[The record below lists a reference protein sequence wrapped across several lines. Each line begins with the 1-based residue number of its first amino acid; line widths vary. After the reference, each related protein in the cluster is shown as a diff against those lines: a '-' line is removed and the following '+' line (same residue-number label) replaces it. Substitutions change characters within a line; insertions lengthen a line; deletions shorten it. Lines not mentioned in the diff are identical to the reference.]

1 MREGAVRQV
10 PAAELVPGDVIL
22 LEAGDILPADCRL
35 VETFGVRVNNAT
47 ITGESLPTSR
57 DTEPCE
63 EPELLHSR
71 NVLLAGTSLVS
82 GEAKALVFAT
92 GSHSAFGRIAQLTQ
106 ATSDTVSPLQIEIA
120 RVSRIVAG
128 LALALGVIFFFIG
141 RAIGLS
147 FWENPFSPSASSS
160 PTCRRYCSQPSRWRS
175 RWARNAWRNAMR

>member
-1 MREGAVRQV
+1 MACSRFGVSRRAGVGGAQEAAAQCDKVVREGAVRQV

-35 VETFGVRVNNAT
+35 VEAFGVRVNNAT

-106 ATSDTVSPLQIEIA
+106 ATSD
-120 RVSRIVAG
+120 
-128 LALALGVIFFFIG
+128 
-141 RAIGLS
+141 
-147 FWENPFSPSASSS
+147 PF
-160 PTCRRYCSQPSRWRS
+160 RRS
-175 RWARNAWRNAMR
+175 RSRSPA